1 MEIKTPQEATR
12 KVLEL
17 KSLKKEIDTN
27 IKELETYLMEQ
38 MTSLGVNSFPFD
50 FAKATIV
57 QNEKLQIVNED
68 KVIEKL
74 KELGLD
80 HEYVKPRLNDLF
92 QVKKFVE
99 EHGKFDGIVS
109 SMSEPYLKVTPTK
122 E

>member
-99 EHGKFDGIVS
+99 EHGKIDGIVS